1 MTPWESPGGDKF
13 LPLVESEVGEEIIL
27 ETGKRR
33 WAFTSRDILIQ
44 PYYKKTMMLSEPML
58 ALTDSSR
65 SIPAPRSL
73 KTAFD
78 LDFIWM
84 VSLFHS
90 VPNNL
95 IWTGWNSRIVK
106 DVIPLQ
112 RGCYLLSHHV
122 HHQLRGCGKRNNGKI
137 SSNLKGV

>member
-1 MTPWESPGGDKF
+1 MDISSGCKAHKDKGKREVIDVINGFGHVLSKPSRKRMRYMTPWESPGGDKF

-84 VSLFHS
+84 
-90 VPNNL
+90 
-95 IWTGWNSRIVK
+95 
-106 DVIPLQ
+106 
-112 RGCYLLSHHV
+112 CAE
-122 HHQLRGCGKRNNGKI
+122 
-137 SSNLKGV
+137 